1 MVNDE
6 DTPPGGTPAKRID
19 AWMAAVPCRSWGEA
33 MRTLRMA
40 KEGLLVLRTS
50 RPPAPGAGLRVKLT
64 LPDGEEVALQ
74 GRALDVHFPDRQR
87 EGEVEARVRTSLHVD
102 DALLE
107 RVETAAVAE
116 GEATRPGTP
125 LARGTAPAPGASSS
139 TNTTEA
145 LEWRRKRR
153 DE

>member
-6 DTPPGGTPAKRID
+6 DTPPDGTPAKRLD

-40 KEGLLVLRTS
+40 REGLLVLRTS

-64 LPDGEEVALQ
+64 LPDGEEIALK
-74 GRALDVHFPDRQR
+74 GRALDVHFPDRQKD
-87 EGEVEARVRTSLHVD
+87 GEVEARVRTSLHVD
-102 DALLE
+102 AELLT
-107 RVETAAVAE
+107 RVETAAADE

-125 LARGTAPAPGASSS
+125 LARGTAPNPDLGPS
-139 TNTTEA
+139 TPTTEA
-145 LEWRRKRR
+145 LVWRRKRR